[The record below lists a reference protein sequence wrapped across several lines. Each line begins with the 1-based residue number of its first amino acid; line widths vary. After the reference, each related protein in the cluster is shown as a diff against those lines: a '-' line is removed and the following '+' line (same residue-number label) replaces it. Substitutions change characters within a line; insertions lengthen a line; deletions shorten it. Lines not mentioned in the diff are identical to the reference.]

1 MAKRPAFQFYPGDW
15 LRDGVAGCSLAA
27 QGLWL
32 RLMILMHDS
41 PRYGHLCNS
50 ENGLPMTPA
59 AAARRCGCTLDE
71 FNSLMSELNENG
83 VPSLTDDGIIYSR
96 RMARDE
102 AQRAGATMRQRQH
115 RASANYTKP
124 KGNGPSQESHTSVT
138 PVSQRSSSSS
148 SSSSSEIQERE
159 HARAS
164 RFSLKECE
172 EYAASRKGLKSVRA
186 FAKTIWRSG
195 EDDEQIAA
203 FQAGHSGAP
212 IKKPPDEPLDPVELN
227 RLADELESTHHD
239 AAQALRA
246 SIQAK

>member
-1 MAKRPAFQFYPGDW
+1 
-15 LRDGVAGCSLAA
+15 
-27 QGLWL
+27 
-32 RLMILMHDS
+32 
-41 PRYGHLCNS
+41 
-50 ENGLPMTPA
+50 
-59 AAARRCGCTLDE
+59 
-71 FNSLMSELNENG
+71 MSELNDNG

-124 KGNGPSQESHTSVT
+124 KGNGSSQESHASVT

-172 EYAASRKGLKSVRA
+172 EYASSRKGLKSVRA

-203 FQAGHSGAP
+203 FQAGHSGNP
-212 IKKPPDEPLDPVELN
+212 VKKPPDEPPDPAELK
-227 RLADELESTHHD
+227 RLADDLDAMKHHED
-239 AAQALRA
+239 AKALRA
-246 SIQAK
+246 SVKLE